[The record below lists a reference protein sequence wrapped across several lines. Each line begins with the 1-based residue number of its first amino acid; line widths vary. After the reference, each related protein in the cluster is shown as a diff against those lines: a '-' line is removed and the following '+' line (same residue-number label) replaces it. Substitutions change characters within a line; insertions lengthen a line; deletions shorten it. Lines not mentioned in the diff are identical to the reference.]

1 MGIRYADFI
10 DPQNIEKVIG
20 SDYQNE
26 ARTVNSGLVSKEAMP
41 NEGTHL
47 TWLRETLFSS
57 DTSGQVIGVGTEITL
72 KNQTQLE
79 YQVPLV
85 WRADGAEF
93 DDIATEIMTKKM
105 REGAEAN
112 VTNAISEKSAQM
124 LDDVVISVVDGCTRF
139 IISDGTN
146 YNNAN
151 GNQVNLVDIQQ
162 TIATRGEKLT
172 NFENGFIMMRGLMYA
187 QIGALGL
194 VAATANTTGYQKQNE
209 IVAGGMKGT
218 ILGMNPFVT
227 DKIALESTGGVDH
240 ILVMLEP
247 GAVRALMSNNPNIDP
262 IVRGQRSFTDS
273 IKFRVKLGAIVKGLS
288 WSGSKVNPADVTN
301 AALQTATNYE
311 LAAAYIKNVPM
322 AVMRCDAPTF

>member
-1 MGIRYADFI
+1 MSIRYADFI
-10 DPQNIEKVIG
+10 DPQNIEKVTG
-20 SDYQNE
+20 SDFQDE
-26 ARTVNSGLVSKEAMP
+26 ARTYNSGLVTREPAP
-41 NEGTHL
+41 DEGTHL

-57 DTSGQVIGVGTEITL
+57 DTAGQTIGVGTEITL
-72 KNQTQLE
+72 KNQSQEE

-93 DDIATEIMTKKM
+93 DDIATEIMTKKK

-112 VTNAISEKSAQM
+112 VTNAITEKCAQM
-124 LDDVVISVVDGCTRF
+124 LDDVVLSVIDGCARW
-139 IISDGTN
+139 IITNATN

-162 TIATRGEKLT
+162 TIATRGENGIK
-172 NFENGFIMMRGLMYA
+172 FENGFIMMRGIMYH

-194 VAATANTTGYQKQNE
+194 VAATANTMGYQKQNE

-218 ILGMNPFVT
+218 ILGMNPFST
-227 DKIALESTGGVDH
+227 DKISLESSGGVDH

-247 GAVRALMSNNPNIDP
+247 GAVRGLASNNPSIDP

-288 WSGSKVNPADVTN
+288 WSGSKVNPADLTN
-301 AALQTATNYE
+301 TALQTATNYE
-311 LAAAYIKNVPM
+311 QAAAYMKNVPM